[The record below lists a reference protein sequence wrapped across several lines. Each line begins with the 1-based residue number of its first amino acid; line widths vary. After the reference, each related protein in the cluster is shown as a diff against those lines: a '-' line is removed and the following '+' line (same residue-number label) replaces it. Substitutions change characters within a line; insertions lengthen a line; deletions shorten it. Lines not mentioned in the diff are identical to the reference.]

1 MGFDIHIYTDS
12 TNTKKLHMKGNEVF
26 AAIDYAKQN
35 LVNVNQYAIIHHAG
49 EIIAVI
55 SSEAEPADEFEC
67 PECPE
72 FDGYKCPEFC
82 SIEEAFDGFIQ
93 DLKDCGVYDL
103 FKGCKG

>member
-1 MGFDIHIYTDS
+1 MAFEITIYTDS
-12 TNTKKLHMKGNEVF
+12 TETKQLSMWGNDVF

-35 LVNVNQYAIIHHAG
+35 LINVNQWATIMHAN
-49 EIIAVI
+49 EIIAVV

-103 FKGCKG
+103 FKGLED